1 MSGTARDGLFAR
13 YAGLAAAVVGVGLGV
28 AAWLPETAESRVAAV
43 LGVGMVGAT
52 GALALVLKRRAV
64 QKDLKAAL
72 KVVGVVFGVRAVSLL
87 VTLLWVVSRGWG
99 AVAFVAGYFGTYFAL
114 QWIEVSY
121 VMAASQGAAGGDE

>member
-1 MSGTARDGLFAR
+1 MSGVGKDGLFAR
-13 YAGLAAAVVGVGLGV
+13 YAALAAVVVVAGLGLAAWV
-28 AAWLPETAESRVAAV
+28 PETAEDRLAAV
-43 LGVGMVGAT
+43 LGVGVVGAT
-52 GALALVLKRRAV
+52 GVLALVLKRRAV

>member
-1 MSGTARDGLFAR
+1 MSGAGKDRLFAR
-13 YAGLAAAVVGVGLGV
+13 YAVLAAGVVGVGLGL
-28 AAWLPETAESRVAAV
+28 AAWLPETAESRLAAV
-43 LGVGMVGAT
+43 LGVGVVGAT
-52 GALALVLKRRAV
+52 GVLALVLKRRAV
-64 QKDLKAAL
+64 RKDLKAAL

-87 VTLLWVVSRGWG
+87 VTLLWVVSRGWE